1 MSVISSPP
9 SRFSP
14 SEAHQI
20 AKTLYG
26 FEVSVKVLDSERDQN
41 FYLKREDGKEFVLKI
56 SNPAE
61 DIELIK
67 LQVASLKHIANFDSS
82 IQVPSTIQ
90 TEGGEFISQHN
101 GCFIRLQSFL
111 AGHFIKD
118 IENPE
123 SFLLEEF
130 GAFMGKLDVAFR
142 EFGYP
147 DLKRK
152 WIWDVRNIDFLK
164 SHLDYIE
171 SESDKAVVRHFIA
184 NYQLN
189 IVPNEKYLRTQYIHN
204 DGNDHNVLLNDNGH
218 ISGVIDF
225 GDMAHTFL
233 ASELAVAITYLILE
247 EAEPETKIKSVVQG
261 FQSVY
266 PLRDEEIESLIH
278 LVCVRACFTVVTAN
292 YRKKLFPENKYI
304 SVTEPYAWTFLKN
317 FADKELS
324 NFKIY

>member
-1 MSVISSPP
+1 M
-9 SRFSP
+9 
-14 SEAHQI
+14 
-20 AKTLYG
+20 
-26 FEVSVKVLDSERDQN
+26 
-41 FYLKREDGKEFVLKI
+41 
-56 SNPAE
+56 
-61 DIELIK
+61 
-67 LQVASLKHIANFDSS
+67 
-82 IQVPSTIQ
+82 
-90 TEGGEFISQHN
+90 
-101 GCFIRLQSFL
+101 
-111 AGHFIKD
+111 
-118 IENPE
+118 
-123 SFLLEEF
+123 
-130 GAFMGKLDVAFR
+130 
-142 EFGYP
+142 
-147 DLKRK
+147 
-152 WIWDVRNIDFLK
+152 K

-171 SESDKAVVRHFIA
+171 SESDKAVVRHFIE

-247 EAEPETKIKSVVQG
+247 EAEPETKIKSVVEG